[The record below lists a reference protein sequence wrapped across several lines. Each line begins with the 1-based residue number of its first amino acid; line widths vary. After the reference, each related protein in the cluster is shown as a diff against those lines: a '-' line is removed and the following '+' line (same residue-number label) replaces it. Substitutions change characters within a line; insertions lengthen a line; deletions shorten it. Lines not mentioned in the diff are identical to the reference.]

1 MSRIR
6 FSRKQLTL
14 PYALFLLFFVVFPLL
29 LIVYYAFTDNNGK
42 LLYPINQ
49 ITSALKDIPRLAREY
64 QEAQCYYSR
73 KEPEQRC
80 CSRK

>member
-42 LLYPINQ
+42 LTLNNFVSFFSDNTKLRIYLKFLLLFLLYRDQ
-49 ITSALKDIPRLAREY
+49 YDFE
-64 QEAQCYYSR
+64 
-73 KEPEQRC
+73 
-80 CSRK
+80 